1 MLSENQ
7 VRRILA
13 QCEKVDKSFK
23 KENMSGDEGPLYF
36 DMCRNEGWMQA
47 LRLVLKENTEPIR
60 NDWFYAGSAEELIKK
75 FEELVE
81 SGRIEMVVDDEGKLF
96 YRAKEENNE

>member
-13 QCEKVDKSFK
+13 QCEKVDDSFK
-23 KENMSGDEGPLYF
+23 QKEMCGDEGPIYF

-60 NDWFYAGSAEELIKK
+60 NSWFYAGSAQELINKL
-75 FEELVE
+75 EELVE
-81 SGRIEMVVDDEGKLF
+81 EGKIEMVIDDEGKLF
-96 YRAKEENNE
+96 YRAKEDNNE